1 MILNPALLW
10 AGTALASV
18 PVIIHLLNRLRFKRV
33 VWAAM
38 EFLAAAH
45 RKNARR
51 VRIEH
56 LILLIIR
63 TLIVLLLAAALARPV
78 LEGLLA
84 TLGRSAVHR
93 VLVIDDTFRMG
104 AKASAGVEGDAVI
117 KQARKAATTLMASF
131 DKRDGVSLVLVGSR
145 PHVRIG
151 SPSYNHEQIQA
162 EIERLQASDSA
173 GDETAALEETKKI
186 LSESHDLEKKIVY
199 VITDNTR
206 TAWQEVEG
214 KKMSALA
221 ADLAK
226 TAGLVIVDV
235 GRASRPN
242 LAIREI
248 KPEKSAVT
256 TRIATRFLI
265 EVENLGDQPV
275 ENVMVDMTVDGQR
288 ESPLALGTL
297 APHKPVT
304 GQWFWRF
311 EQGGEHAVTAA
322 LEETPRD
329 AVAADSVRYVTVNV
343 QPAVNVLLVDGEPA
357 TGGRLG
363 ATGYLAAALDPR
375 IPGDESA
382 TEYALTAIRDS
393 ELETG
398 RLEGQDFVI
407 LADVAGL
414 TEAQVRALER
424 FVGDGGSLLV
434 FLGKQVRA
442 TEYNQSL
449 YAEGKG
455 LLPGSLAGVLGST
468 EAAEQKMGTTFDV
481 KHFDHPAL
489 AAFKARD
496 GAGLDRVRVNKYFQ
510 VKLPAEAKNVL
521 PVLYFQDGNPAIV
534 EKQYER
540 GRVVLVATT
549 ADAQWTPLPRLPL
562 WLPLIHEIMR
572 YLTPDTLWRYNRLV
586 DAETTL
592 PVSAGQSRDSFVV
605 TRPKFGTT
613 TATPREVGGG
623 RFALVLDDL
632 GEAGMYTVESR
643 AGFRR
648 HLAVNV
654 DTRGS
659 DLGHL
664 TKEELSTRLGH
675 VPMVFAAGEAEL
687 TEALESQQSAGGWAR
702 NLLAV
707 MLALL
712 LLETVLAWAFNRG
725 K

>member
-1 MILNPALLW
+1 
-10 AGTALASV
+10 
-18 PVIIHLLNRLRFKRV
+18 
-33 VWAAM
+33 
-38 EFLAAAH
+38 
-45 RKNARR
+45 
-51 VRIEH
+51 
-56 LILLIIR
+56 
-63 TLIVLLLAAALARPV
+63 
-78 LEGLLA
+78 
-84 TLGRSAVHR
+84 
-93 VLVIDDTFRMG
+93 
-104 AKASAGVEGDAVI
+104 
-117 KQARKAATTLMASF
+117 
-131 DKRDGVSLVLVGSR
+131 
-145 PHVRIG
+145 
-151 SPSYNHEQIQA
+151 
-162 EIERLQASDSA
+162 
-173 GDETAALEETKKI
+173 
-186 LSESHDLEKKIVY
+186 
-199 VITDNTR
+199 
-206 TAWQEVEG
+206 
-214 KKMSALA
+214 
-221 ADLAK
+221 
-226 TAGLVIVDV
+226 
-235 GRASRPN
+235 
-242 LAIREI
+242 
-248 KPEKSAVT
+248 
-256 TRIATRFLI
+256 
-265 EVENLGDQPV
+265 
-275 ENVMVDMTVDGQR
+275 
-288 ESPLALGTL
+288 
-297 APHKPVT
+297 
-304 GQWFWRF
+304 
-311 EQGGEHAVTAA
+311 
-322 LEETPRD
+322 
-329 AVAADSVRYVTVNV
+329 
-343 QPAVNVLLVDGEPA
+343 
-357 TGGRLG
+357 
-363 ATGYLAAALDPR
+363 
-375 IPGDESA
+375 
-382 TEYALTAIRDS
+382 
-393 ELETG
+393 
-398 RLEGQDFVI
+398 
-407 LADVAGL
+407 
-414 TEAQVRALER
+414 
-424 FVGDGGSLLV
+424 
-434 FLGKQVRA
+434 
-442 TEYNQSL
+442 
-449 YAEGKG
+449 
-455 LLPGSLAGVLGST
+455 
-468 EAAEQKMGTTFDV
+468 
-481 KHFDHPAL
+481 
-489 AAFKARD
+489 
-496 GAGLDRVRVNKYFQ
+496 VRVNKYFQ